1 VIQLMDGE
9 IMDIFRRL
17 PRHPVDLRASI
28 LLTAL
33 MGMVSLCFAQDA
45 AQPAPA
51 LELVV
56 LGSGGPGATGRAG
69 AGYVLLLDGTPRI
82 LVDAGPGTF
91 VRLGETK
98 LVLARM
104 DIVLLT
110 HLHADHAGG
119 LPGLVKA
126 RAVSTRGNI
135 TFQVFGPSGSPAG
148 KGKAGEVAAIF
159 PSTSRY
165 IDLMFGQRGAFSYLR
180 DFSAPITFKAS
191 SLFAP
196 GHAGSA
202 PRVIVDKD
210 GLVIRAIAG
219 HHRDAPSVIYR
230 VDYKDKSITFSGDI
244 DPHGHAALR
253 LIAKDTQLLV
263 FNAVVLDPP
272 DAPAVLY
279 TLHTS
284 PNDIGRIAQEA
295 GAAGLLL
302 SHISPAVDG
311 NREAVTKSIR
321 QNYLGPMKFAED
333 GLRLQQ

>member
-1 VIQLMDGE
+1 MD
-9 IMDIFRRL
+9 FFQRLRL
-17 PRHPVDLRASI
+17 PQVDVLAAI
-28 LLTAL
+28 LSTAL
-33 MGMVSLCFAQDA
+33 IGMPQLCAAQDA
-45 AQPAPA
+45 TPSVAA

-69 AGYVLLLDGTPRI
+69 AGYVVLLDGTPRI

-91 VRLGETK
+91 VRLGEAN
-98 LVLARM
+98 LALARM

-135 TFQVFGPSGSPAG
+135 AFQVFGPSGSTGG
-148 KGKAGEVAAIF
+148 KDKAGETAAIF

-165 IDLMFGQRGAFSYLR
+165 IDLMFGKQGAFSYLS
-180 DFSAPITFKAS
+180 DFSAPITFTAN
-191 SLFAP
+191 SLFAARQ
-196 GHAGSA
+196 AGRA
-202 PRVIVDKD
+202 PSVIVNKD
-210 GLVIRAIAG
+210 GLVISAIAG
-219 HHRDAPSVIYR
+219 HHRDAPAVIYR

-244 DPHGHAALR
+244 DPLGHAALR
-253 LIAKDTQLLV
+253 SIAQGTQLLV
-263 FNAVVLDPP
+263 FNTVVLDPP
-272 DAPAVLY
+272 GAPAILY

-284 PNDIGRIAQEA
+284 PSDIGRIAQQARA
-295 GAAGLLL
+295 GGLLL

-321 QNYLGPMKFAED
+321 QNYLGPLTFAED